1 MSANVHGTAVALDA
15 QRAVLI
21 LGASGAGKSLLALRL
36 MALGAHLVADDR
48 VDLQRD
54 GEEIRARPPEA
65 LVGRIEARGI
75 GILCATPLW
84 PARIVLIADL
94 DRMEPERLPRQR
106 FRKILGV
113 KLPLV
118 SRVQHDHLDVT
129 ILQWL
134 KGGRW
139 V

>member
-48 VDLQRD
+48 VDLKRD
-54 GEEIRARPPEA
+54 GQEIRARPPEA